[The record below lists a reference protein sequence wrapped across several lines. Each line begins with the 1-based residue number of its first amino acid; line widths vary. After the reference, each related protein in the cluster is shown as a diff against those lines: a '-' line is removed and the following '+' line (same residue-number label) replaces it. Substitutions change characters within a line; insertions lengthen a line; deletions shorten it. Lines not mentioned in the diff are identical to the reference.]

1 MAKYKLSKA
10 RRAANITFE
19 GTDYDGLEIRCT
31 IDLPLKTVLE
41 IQRLAD
47 SDSDERVIEANTIW
61 CDKVLESW
69 NLVDDEG
76 KAIPANSEGALAIA
90 PARLLTALVTKWS
103 ELVLEPPANLSKP
116 QNDSAIL
123 ETLANSS
130 QSN

>member
-1 MAKYKLSKA
+1 MAKFKLSKA
-10 RRAANITFE
+10 RRVANITFE

-31 IDLPLKTVLE
+31 LDLPLKTVLE
-41 IQRLAD
+41 IQRLAGAD
-47 SDSDERVIEANTIW
+47 SEKKVIEANTIW

-76 KAIPANSEGALAIA
+76 KSIPANSEAALAVA

-116 QNDSAIL
+116 QSDTPIFES
-123 ETLANSS
+123 LANSS